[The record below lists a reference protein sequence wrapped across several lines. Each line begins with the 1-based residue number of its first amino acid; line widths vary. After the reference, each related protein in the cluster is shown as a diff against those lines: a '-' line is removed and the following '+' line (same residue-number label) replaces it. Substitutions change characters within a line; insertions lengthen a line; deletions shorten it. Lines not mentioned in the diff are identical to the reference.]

1 MNITCIVFHK
11 AFSISIQSLD
21 DHKTI
26 AIMCG
31 CKIHCLFTLHMCES
45 FSIFS
50 NLLEVPAKS
59 RREPGL
65 VWAAGVLPP
74 PAAVSGAGLNFEPS
88 LCTGYCGGEQV
99 TPGGGRGNGEYHQSQ
114 PGINGEQS
122 WRCALSALGAV
133 TRPAASSSQPVSSAS
148 PRKCCIQ
155 SNLFPNIFHLSA
167 KYIY

>member
-11 AFSISIQSLD
+11 AFSISIHSLD

-26 AIMCG
+26 AIMCEY
-31 CKIHCLFTLHMCES
+31 KIHCLFTLHMCES
-45 FSIFS
+45 AAYFQIFWKFPRKAAGS
-50 NLLEVPAKS
+50 LGWS
-59 RREPGL
+59 GL
-65 VWAAGVLPP
+65 AGVLPP
-74 PAAVSGAGLNFEPS
+74 PAAVSGAGLNFEQS

-133 TRPAASSSQPVSSAS
+133 TRPAASTSQPVSSAS

>member
-1 MNITCIVFHK
+1 MSSIKLVQSPSSRWMIT
-11 AFSISIQSLD
+11 IQ
-21 DHKTI
+21 
-26 AIMCG
+26 
-31 CKIHCLFTLHMCES
+31 
-45 FSIFS
+45 
-50 NLLEVPAKS
+50 LLSCADAKS
-59 RREPGL
+59 IAYLHYTCVNLSAYFQIFWKFPRKAAGSL
-65 VWAAGVLPP
+65 GSSGVAGVLPP
-74 PAAVSGAGLNFEPS
+74 PAAVSGAGLNFEQS